1 MAWNEP
7 GGGKDKDPWG
17 DQGREKGP
25 PDLDEVV
32 RKLQDKL
39 SRIFGGKRGGGTGG
53 GGRAAA
59 SAGAGVI
66 VAIVLALWGLS
77 GFYKVQQGY
86 RGVETQFGRYTTTTQ
101 AGLHWHLPFPIES
114 VTKVNVEDIRDIPIG
129 YRSGGEGGKAARR
142 IPQEALMLTQDE
154 NIIDIQF
161 AVQYK
166 IKDAKDYLF
175 NVRDPDATLQ
185 QSTESAIREVVGKS
199 KMDFALKEGRAE
211 IAASVK
217 DLVQKILDSYG
228 TGLLVSSVNMQDAQP
243 PEQVQGAF
251 NDAIKAEQDQDR
263 VKKEAEAYSN
273 DILPRARGEAAR
285 RLEAAA
291 AYKQKVIAMAEG
303 ETSRFL
309 QLQKEYR
316 LAPAVT
322 RERLYIDAMED
333 VLSRTSK
340 VMVDVKGGN
349 NLVYLPLDRLL
360 DRRSTSAD
368 SSVAPSG
375 GTSSIQSGSQRD
387 SQSTSQRGR
396 TNLRERE
403 TR

>member
-7 GGGKDKDPWG
+7 GGDKDKDPWG
-17 DQGREKGP
+17 DQGRDKGP

-59 SAGAGVI
+59 SAGVGVI

-129 YRSGGEGGKAARR
+129 YRSGEGGKAARR

-175 NVRDPDATLQ
+175 NVRDPDTTLQ

-211 IAASVK
+211 IAANVE
-217 DLVQKILDSYG
+217 DLVQKILDNYG
-228 TGLLVSSVNMQDAQP
+228 TGLLVTSVNMQDAQP

-291 AYKQKVIAMAEG
+291 AYKEKVIAIAEG

-316 LAPAVT
+316 IAPAVT
-322 RERLYIDAMED
+322 RERLYLDAIED

-360 DRRSTSAD
+360 QGQATGSDDNTVPSNA
-368 SSVAPSG
+368 APS
-375 GTSSIQSGSQRD
+375 TQSASQRD
-387 SQSTSQRGR
+387 NQSVSQRGR

>member
-7 GGGKDKDPWG
+7 GGKKDKDPWG
-17 DQGREKGP
+17 EPGREQGP

-32 RKLQDKL
+32 RKLQDRL
-39 SRIFGGKRGGGTGG
+39 SRLFGGKRGGGSGG
-53 GGRAAA
+53 GHNAT
-59 SAGAGVI
+59 SAGIG
-66 VAIVLALWGLS
+66 AILAVVVVLWGLS
-77 GFYKVQQGY
+77 GFYTVEQGY
-86 RGVETQFGRYTTTTQ
+86 RGVEMQFGRYTNTTQ
-101 AGLHWHLPFPIES
+101 AGLQWHLPFPIES
-114 VTKVNVEDIRDIPIG
+114 VTKVNVEDIRDVAIG
-129 YRSGGEGGKAARR
+129 YRSGVGGKAERR
-142 IPQEALMLTQDE
+142 VPQEALMLTQDE

-161 AVQYK
+161 AIQYK
-166 IKDAKDYLF
+166 VKDAKDYLF

-185 QSTESAIREVVGKS
+185 QATESGVREVIGKS

-211 IAASVK
+211 IAVRVEE
-217 DLVQKILDSYG
+217 LVQTILDSYG
-228 TGLLVSSVNMQDAQP
+228 TGLQITSVNMQDAQP

-285 RLEAAA
+285 RLEGAA
-291 AYKQKVIAMAEG
+291 AYKEKVIAMADG

-309 QLQKEYR
+309 QLLKEYEQ
-316 LAPAVT
+316 APAVT
-322 RERLYIDAMED
+322 RERLYLDALED
-333 VLSRTSK
+333 VLGRASK

-349 NLVYLPLDRLL
+349 SLMYLPLDRLMQRQPAGESTAPMIDMPAAQGGVGT
-360 DRRSTSAD
+360 DRS
-368 SSVAPSG
+368 
-375 GTSSIQSGSQRD
+375 
-387 SQSTSQRGR
+387 SQSSSQRGR